1 MVSLRKAMDIARCA
15 RQDPLYGGIV
25 FDCKPEEAFET
36 VKVLRDEVVR
46 LNDDLRAER
55 MINLHA
61 GPVLGPLKA
70 EVERLRAVLAIIDN
84 SHEPQVDT
92 DLDSFTMGGLF
103 CTEDDEPWPCHTHL
117 LLHPEEA
124 SRAR

>member
-70 EVERLRAVLAIIDN
+70 EVERLRALVDSVLACDGSAN
-84 SHEPQVDT
+84 GAYVTVLVPF
-92 DLDSFTMGGLF
+92 DLYDAL
-103 CTEDDEPWPCHTHL
+103 
-117 LLHPEEA
+117 EEA